1 MKRLIK
7 IILLIIC
14 LSVFLFSAYKIYEY
28 FSEEKANKDLNNRLI
43 DSAITYNKNQ
53 IKNDS
58 SENKDEF
65 LPISVDFNKLK
76 KENKDIVGWIYLD
89 NTKINYPVVQ
99 ASDNNYYLRRLVN
112 GKSNRAGSIFM
123 DYRNNPNLDDNN
135 TIIYGHNM
143 KNSTMFGTLLE
154 YKEQSYYDNHKSIY
168 YFTEDKN
175 YIIEIFA
182 GFTTSADSEIYNL
195 NKDISK
201 SDIQELIN
209 KSDFKSDIDLEN
221 LADMNKI
228 ITLSTCSYDYNGARY
243 VVFGFLK
250 EVN

>member
-1 MKRLIK
+1 
-7 IILLIIC
+7 
-14 LSVFLFSAYKIYEY
+14 
-28 FSEEKANKDLNNRLI
+28 
-43 DSAITYNKNQ
+43 
-53 IKNDS
+53 
-58 SENKDEF
+58 
-65 LPISVDFNKLK
+65 
-76 KENKDIVGWIYLD
+76 
-89 NTKINYPVVQ
+89 
-99 ASDNNYYLRRLVN
+99 
-112 GKSNRAGSIFM
+112 M